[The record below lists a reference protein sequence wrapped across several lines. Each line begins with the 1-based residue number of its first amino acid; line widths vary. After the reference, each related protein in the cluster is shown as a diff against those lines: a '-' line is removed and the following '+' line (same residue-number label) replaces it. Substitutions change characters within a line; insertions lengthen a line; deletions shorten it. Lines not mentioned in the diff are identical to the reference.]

1 MKKKSDIQRE
11 VTIVS
16 DSCRHPYT
24 CDAPIYKVG
33 VVLSGGGA
41 RGFAHAGFFKA
52 MDELGVRPNVIS
64 GTSAGAIAGVMYAG
78 GKSPDAMLDIFSN
91 IRLLQ
96 LPRFRANGRN
106 PDAGKDKRNHHLLF
120 KAKDLLQI
128 LRQNLPKTT
137 FEGLNIPLVV
147 NATSLERGQNVYFYT
162 GDVLKPVVAS
172 SAIPMVFKPVLID
185 GQHYVDGGVM
195 QNLSVSPIRRAC
207 KYVIAMHVNP
217 LEDYSAHGRMY
228 EPEWERIFKLMIRA
242 NTFTDKE
249 QVDLFI
255 EPSELVRYK
264 ITETRLGSEMFWIGY
279 YEAKQS
285 LEAFIREHPDI
296 VDGQE

>member
-1 MKKKSDIQRE
+1 MKKKTNIDRE

-16 DSCRHPYT
+16 DYSKHLFC
-24 CDAPIYKVG
+24 CEVPIYKVG
-33 VVLSGGGA
+33 IVLSGGGA
-41 RGFAHAGFFKA
+41 RGFAHAGFLKA
-52 MDELGVRPNVIS
+52 MDDMGIKVDVIS
-64 GTSAGAIAGVMYAG
+64 GTSSGAIAGVMYAG
-78 GKSPDAMLDIFSN
+78 GKSPDAMLDIFSK

-96 LPRFRANGRN
+96 LPHFRSNGRKA
-106 PDAGKDKRNHHLLF
+106 DVGKNSRDRHLLF

-128 LRQNLPKTT
+128 LRHNLPKTT

-228 EPEWERIFKLMIRA
+228 EPEWERVFKLMIRA

-279 YEAKQS
+279 HDAKKS
-285 LEAFIREHPDI
+285 LEAFIAEHPDI
-296 VDGQE
+296 LNGKE

>member
-279 YEAKQS
+279 HEAKQS